1 MLWSCVWSALLQR
14 FSLEQTKLFML
25 FAAFDP
31 VMWSVCSLD
40 TCWNLKVQ
48 MKIIQFLQ
56 FLHLDC
62 AELQRLLPFP
72 YGILKISPSLRMPSL
87 PIELCCSGA
96 SFLSMSSFSVQDWM
110 KSLFWLPEQGL
121 AQLGSWQSFVCA
133 ALALFRMWLF
143 LRLSFC
149 YGFLPMSCTE
159 PFLQFPLLCWLWDEF
174 ALCDSAHEEWG
185 LWRWDRFLWAARH
198 LPKTAALSIRLPW
211 TLWLSSILNEWI
223 ISGQ

>member
-1 MLWSCVWSALLQR
+1 
-14 FSLEQTKLFML
+14 
-25 FAAFDP
+25 
-31 VMWSVCSLD
+31 MWSVCSLG
-40 TCWNLKVQ
+40 TYWNLKVQ

-62 AELQRLLPFP
+62 AALQRLLPFP

-149 YGFLPMSCTE
+149 CCFLPMSCTE

-185 LWRWDRFLWAARH
+185 LWRWDRFLWATRH
-198 LPKTAALSIRLPW
+198 LPKTLLPCPSDFPEPCGWAAFRMNGLSVG
-211 TLWLSSILNEWI
+211 SSALKTQLEPALCLVNCMYPLL
-223 ISGQ
+223 QQQ